1 VIFIID
7 LAMFQ
12 SEQIIVPFIFVLAV
26 IFGSLRLVNVFN
38 NKKVDFLIA
47 ISLAIFSITN
57 EAFVSMLWSNFG
69 TISIF
74 FIIMFF
80 VLFVIQAFGL
90 RDPNAKAQ
98 DKLLSLGVV
107 LFLLIVISS
116 IKTNILSSLP
126 FIGGSDNAF
135 LIIFIV
141 FIVIL
146 FWMVMKTG
154 SGAESSGGRR

>member
-1 VIFIID
+1 VIFIFDIS
-7 LAMFQ
+7 LFQ

-47 ISLAIFSITN
+47 IALAIFSITN
-57 EAFVSMLWSNFG
+57 DAFVSMLWSNFG

-74 FIIMFF
+74 FIVMFF
-80 VLFVIQAFGL
+80 ILFVIQAFGL

-107 LFLLIVISS
+107 LFLLIVISTTQ
-116 IKTNILSSLP
+116 TNLLSSTML
-126 FIGGSDNAF
+126 S
-135 LIIFIV
+135 L
-141 FIVIL
+141 
-146 FWMVMKTG
+146 
-154 SGAESSGGRR
+154 